1 MSPSRSGRTGTLF
14 ASVPVISHRAER
26 SGPTTGIIHLEFTV
40 ATTPHISAGFKTC
53 IVIRN
58 AKGNNVSPKRN
69 MTNGCQRF
77 TLVFPLNGH
86 ALPASERG
94 RIVRDVVAVVHGY
107 VLTCDH
113 SSVNGCARSKE
124 SFYLLHIVCQL
135 SPSRSGT
142 LGTICARHRCQL
154 FCNIIIGFQ
163 RINGTRLDAIVRECA
178 TIVFTIG
185 EG

>member
-26 SGPTTGIIHLEFTV
+26 SGPMTGIIHLEFTV

-53 IVIRN
+53 IVICN

-69 MTNGCQRF
+69 MTNGCQCF

-124 SFYLLHIVCQL
+124 SFFFSCTLYA
-135 SPSRSGT
+135 SPCRAGPAPLARYVQGT
-142 LGTICARHRCQL
+142 VGVSYSVISL
-154 FCNIIIGFQ
+154 
-163 RINGTRLDAIVRECA
+163 
-178 TIVFTIG
+178 
-185 EG
+185 